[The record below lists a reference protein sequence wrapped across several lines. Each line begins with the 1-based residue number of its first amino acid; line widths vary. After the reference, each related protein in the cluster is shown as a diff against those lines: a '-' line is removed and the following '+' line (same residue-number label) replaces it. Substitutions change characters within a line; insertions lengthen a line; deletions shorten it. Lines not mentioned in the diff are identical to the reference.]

1 MQIVV
6 LASGSKGNAIYIE
19 TEQSKVLFD
28 AGISIKKIKE
38 RLLKHNISFNTLDA
52 IFISH
57 EHTDHTK
64 YIVPILEK
72 TNATLFINQ
81 LSFDNLPNIDKSKL
95 VEKACI
101 FIDKERKYSVN
112 DIIVVPIEL
121 SHDSKS
127 ILGFLIKAENYNIG
141 IVTDTGIIPERYL
154 ALLSK
159 MNILFLESNHDIDM
173 LLNSKRPWHLK
184 QRILSPRGHL
194 SNEDCALLLTKVIST
209 ETKCV
214 ILSHLSEE
222 CNDPAIAFDT
232 AFQVIAG
239 TNIKLLVANE
249 HEEISI
255 LEELS
260 AWLNLFV
267 LEK

>member
-19 TEQSKVLFD
+19 TQNAKVLFD

-38 RLLKHNISFNTLDA
+38 RLIKHNISFNNLDA

-72 TNATLFINQ
+72 TNAKLFINQ
-81 LSFDNLPNIDKSKL
+81 LSFEHLTAIDKSKL
-95 VEKACI
+95 VNKDVI

-112 DIIVVPIEL
+112 NVIIIPIEL
-121 SHDSKS
+121 SHDSKN
-127 ILGFLIKAENYNIG
+127 ILGFLIKAEKHNIG
-141 IVTDTGIIPERYL
+141 IVTDTGIVPERYL
-154 ALLSK
+154 GLLRK

-173 LLNSKRPWHLK
+173 LLNSNRPWHLK

-194 SNEDCALLLTKVIST
+194 SNDDCANILAKIINP
-209 ETKCV
+209 ETKCI

-222 CNDPAIAFDT
+222 CNDPAIAYDS
-232 AFQVIAG
+232 AFQVLAG
-239 TNIKLLVANE
+239 TDIKLLVASE
-249 HEEISI
+249 HQEISI

-260 AWLNLFV
+260 A
-267 LEK
+267 